1 MKTWSEINRSTK
13 AMLVT
18 TATLTPAA
26 KWDTQKTEV
35 WSNLYLLCISLLNV
49 LRLTLLQIQLTACLD
64 IELPAPHLD
73 NESQIERA
81 RMSFFL
87 FGYIVKTRH
96 GTLSGARS
104 ILTDFAYLSDTS
116 RCHLNLQPSSVFM
129 SFIMSITSFYSS
141 APLLC
146 SDVLRW
152 QKEALKN
159 TDH

>member
-1 MKTWSEINRSTK
+1 MKTWSETNGTTK
-13 AMLVT
+13 ATLVT
-18 TATLTPAA
+18 TAALIPAIT
-26 KWDTQKTEV
+26 WDTQKIELL
-35 WSNLYLLCISLLNV
+35 SSLYFLFISLFEV
-49 LRLTLLQIQLTACLD
+49 LRLTLLQIQLFACPD

-87 FGYIVKTRH
+87 FGYIVKTRR

-104 ILTDFAYLSDTS
+104 ILTDFAYLSDTW

-141 APLLC
+141 ASLLS
-146 SDVLRW
+146 SDVL
-152 QKEALKN
+152 L
-159 TDH
+159 